1 MNLQIKQVKHIASGK
16 VRDIYSLDDQ
26 HLALVTTDRIS
37 AYDVVLD
44 DQIPDKGCVLNQLT
58 IFWLEKFKDLT
69 PTHLVAITDK
79 ESSALLNALGN
90 PEWLKER
97 TMIVRRATMFPV
109 EFIVRGYLFGS
120 AWREYNASGQITGLN
135 LPSGL
140 QLADKLPN
148 PTFTPSTKSQEGH
161 DQNIT
166 IDEARNLIG
175 DVIDELTEISLQL
188 YIQAANYA
196 EEKGI
201 IIADTKFEFGIV
213 DGKIV
218 LADEVLTPDSSRF
231 WYTKDWKPG
240 NNPPSLDKQYVRDWL
255 DSIGWNHTPPPPK
268 LPNQIIEATRKR
280 YIEAYEAITGK
291 TWLTANLN

>member
-37 AYDVVLD
+37 AYDVVLN
-44 DQIPDKGCVLNQLT
+44 DQIPDKGRVLNQLT
-58 IFWLEKFKDLT
+58 VFWLEKFKNLT
-69 PTHLVAITDK
+69 STHLVDITDK
-79 ESSALLNALGN
+79 ESSALLNAIGN
-90 PEWLKER
+90 PEWLKDR

-120 AWREYNASGQITGLN
+120 AWREYDASGQITGLN

-175 DVIDELTEISLQL
+175 DVIDELAEISLQL

-231 WYTKDWKPG
+231 WYAKDWKPG
-240 NNPPSLDKQYVRDWL
+240 NNPPSLDKQYVRDLL
-255 DSIGWNHTPPPPK
+255 DSIGWSHTPPPPK
-268 LPNQIIEATRKR
+268 LPDQIIEATRKR

-291 TWLTANLN
+291 TWQIANLE